1 MITIMIMMIILKM
14 FFFFSCPL
22 HSGASSGL
30 LCLRH
35 FPGSS
40 SSLSSLLPLP
50 LLSSILP
57 SLLSP
62 PQGLRHHR
70 HHRRRLSR
78 VYHLPPKGS
87 LHHHKHHYHIACHR
101 INIMAM
107 IICHDR
113 LPFTMIVK
121 ICFP

>member
-1 MITIMIMMIILKM
+1 MITIMTMMIILKM
-14 FFFFSCPL
+14 FFFQ
-22 HSGASSGL
+22 SSFAFR
-30 LCLRH
+30 C
-35 FPGSS
+35 FQWA
-40 SSLSSLLPLP
+40 SLSSPLPWFVFVIIVIVALP

-57 SLLSP
+57 SLLSS